1 MTAQRQHPPHQLG
14 FEFRSRGGARA
25 GAGRKPNARLA
36 GVSHLSRPS
45 LSRHHPVHVTLR
57 VRQEV
62 PTLRTKALGRLL
74 FASFA
79 KARTRFGTRLTH
91 FSIQANHLHLII
103 EAASKAALSRAM
115 QGLGIRVAKAVN
127 RKHGRR
133 GSVLADRYHARALR
147 TPLEVRRAVLYVINN
162 YRRHLAQ
169 VGSVPPKDWA
179 DPFSSVDYFDGFR
192 TLRSGRRARAEYA
205 LGRAPPV
212 MAPRTWLLTTGWCKR
227 GLLRLEECPRGVQ

>member
-1 MTAQRQHPPHQLG
+1 MPQRKHRQSWQLT
-14 FEFRSRGGARA
+14 FAFRTRGGARP

-45 LSRHHPVHVTLR
+45 LSRHYPVHITLR
-57 VRQEV
+57 IRRDL
-62 PTLRTKALGRLL
+62 PTLRTKAMGRLL

-79 KARTRFGTRLTH
+79 EARCRFGTRLTH
-91 FSIQANHLHLII
+91 FSIQANHLHLIV
-103 EAASKAALSRAM
+103 EAASKPALSRAM
-115 QGLGIRVAKAVN
+115 QGLGIRVAKSVN
-127 RKHGRR
+127 RKLGRR

-169 VGSVPPKDWA
+169 VGSVPPRDWA

-192 TLRSGRRARAEYA
+192 PPATGRKAKAEFA

-212 MAPRTWLLTTGWCKR
+212 AAPGTWLLTTGWRKR
-227 GLLRLEECPRGVQ
+227 GLLRIHECPGKLE